1 MLPRTPRHLLAALL
15 LAAAACGDAAPT
27 ASAPACAPDVTAPTT
42 SGATV
47 VPSGARCIE
56 LPSGDFVLGAY
67 TPGTAG
73 QTAGPSA
80 SLGPALRGLVLPG
93 AIQVASEF
101 PVVTFLGSDTAQVVD
116 VLAGGVAVAVLRRS
130 SSGADASTIA
140 RDRAAVRDAMG
151 MLSLLR
157 AVYPTT
163 AAPSS
168 APGAP
173 LLVLLGRWDPALGL
187 ASTWTDAGSSYVVL
201 NLDVARSRMPGLA
214 GYDTRA
220 YRTRTTIHE
229 LAHAFEARWRAE
241 QGVAPAMSW
250 AAEGVADLI
259 AGEAARRRT
268 GASANWEWRVHL
280 TPDDPD
286 FSVAVEPSSM
296 SGRLGAGYRD
306 AAAFLRWGAGRLAA
320 RSGTSREQALGAVAR
335 AALRERSADGPGMDG
350 PVARLLDGDGH
361 ALAAQWAAELGGDD
375 RGRDG
380 DPDFRSVTSDSDHG
394 WAEHDTRASLPP
406 VGAQGSAVYL
416 RVAGGRSLPLPTAPG
431 VRWVALKL

>member
-1 MLPRTPRHLLAALL
+1 MQPCTPRHLLASLL
-15 LAAAACGDAAPT
+15 LATAACGDAGPT
-27 ASAPACAPDVTAPTT
+27 ASAPACAPDVTAPATP
-42 SGATV
+42 GAAV

-56 LPSGDFVLGAY
+56 LPSGAFVLGAY

-73 QTAGPSA
+73 QTAAPSA
-80 SLGPALRGLVLPG
+80 SLAATRHTLVMPG
-93 AIQVASEF
+93 AVQVGSEF
-101 PVVTFLGSDTAQVVD
+101 PVVTFLGSDTARIVD
-116 VLAGGVAVAVLRRS
+116 VLAGGVAVAVLQGS
-130 SSGADASTIA
+130 SAGADASTIA

-151 MLSLLR
+151 TLSLLR
-157 AVYPTT
+157 AVYPAA

-201 NLDVARSRMPGLA
+201 NLDVTRSRVPGLA

-229 LAHAFEARWRAE
+229 LAHAFEARWRTE
-241 QGVAPAMSW
+241 QGIAPAMSW

-259 AGEAARRRT
+259 AGEAARRHT

-280 TPDDPD
+280 SPDDPD
-286 FSVAVEPSSM
+286 FSVAVEPASM

-320 RSGTSREQALGAVAR
+320 GSGISREQALGEVAR
-335 AALRERSADGPGMDG
+335 AALRERSADGPGADG

-380 DPDFRSVTSDSDHG
+380 DPDFRSVTSDSNHG
-394 WAEHDTRASLPP
+394 WAEHDTHASLPP
-406 VGAQGSAVYL
+406 VGAQGGAVYL
-416 RVAGGRSLPLPTAPG
+416 RVGGGRNLVLPTAPG
-431 VRWVALKL
+431 VRWVVVKL